1 MLHGLWD
8 GLPAAISVIFAP
20 GLDVFIGQVIVGFAG
35 LFILWLRYREA
46 RRLQI
51 ERMMEEQRQAIS
63 LFEQEAEREKEMEDS
78 LT

>member
-1 MLHGLWD
+1 M
-8 GLPAAISVIFAP
+8 
-20 GLDVFIGQVIVGFAG
+20 FIGQVIVGFAG